1 MSEDLII
8 QEESITLRKKS
19 KFSMNQIVI
28 FRFGSRNL
36 VGKVID
42 VRPINKK
49 LGYLLLGED
58 GKEYGHM
65 FVDTAHSE
73 CIDTRLTKLFY
84 THYGMDINAIPD
96 NAEEVAAVHIKTPV
110 IDTEAEEFAQDDDD
124 EVLFN
129 FDDAIPSEDE
139 D

>member
-1 MSEDLII
+1 MTEELVQ
-8 QEESITLRKKS
+8 QEEALITRKKS

-49 LGYLLLGED
+49 IGYLLLGED

-65 FVDTAHSE
+65 FVDTVHAE
-73 CIDTRLTKLFY
+73 CIDTRLTKIFY
-84 THYGMDINAIPD
+84 KHYDMDINAIPEHV
-96 NAEEVAAVHIKTPV
+96 EEVASINIKTPAV
-110 IDTEAEEFAQDDDD
+110 IEPEEIEQEDDSD
-124 EVLFN
+124 VLFD
-129 FDDAIPSEDE
+129 FDDAIPFDE
-139 D
+139 DDM

>member
-1 MSEDLII
+1 
-8 QEESITLRKKS
+8 
-19 KFSMNQIVI
+19 MNQIVI

-65 FVDTAHSE
+65 FVDTGYQE
-73 CIDTRLTKLFY
+73 CIDTNLTKIFY
-84 THYGMDINAIPD
+84 KHYGMDINAIPESV
-96 NAEEVAAVHIKTPV
+96 EEAAAVKIKTPV
-110 IDTEAEEFAQDDDD
+110 IDTEAEEFAQEEDD

-129 FDDAIPSEDE
+129 FDEAIPFEDE

>member
-1 MSEDLII
+1 MSEEIIGHEEELII
-8 QEESITLRKKS
+8 RKKT

-36 VGKVID
+36 VGKVVD

-49 LGYLLLGED
+49 IGYLLLAED

-65 FVDTAHSE
+65 FVDTAHAE
-73 CIDTRLTKLFY
+73 CIDTRLTKIFY
-84 THYGMDINAIPD
+84 KNYNMDINSIPEHIEEAATVNIKSKPEAEPEEFVQEDDEQVLFDFDEAIP
-96 NAEEVAAVHIKTPV
+96 
-110 IDTEAEEFAQDDDD
+110 F
-124 EVLFN
+124 
-129 FDDAIPSEDE
+129 EDE

>member
-1 MSEDLII
+1 MSEELIG
-8 QEESITLRKKS
+8 QEEELLVRKKT

-36 VGKVID
+36 VGKVVD

-49 LGYLLLGED
+49 IGYLLLAED

-65 FVDTAHSE
+65 FVDTTHSE
-73 CIDTRLTKLFY
+73 CIDTRLTRIFYKNYNMDMHSIPEHIEEAATVNIKSKPEPEPEEFVQDDEEQVLF
-84 THYGMDINAIPD
+84 DFDEAIP
-96 NAEEVAAVHIKTPV
+96 
-110 IDTEAEEFAQDDDD
+110 F
-124 EVLFN
+124 
-129 FDDAIPSEDE
+129 EDE